1 MGNDL
6 CNCNFIENEGKKEE
20 NISYIQNQHLSI
32 LSGKMPLKENNKH
45 IFYFKSSKVEIP
57 LNLQLDENDPSLKL
71 KQIYIINRLKF
82 LSKKIRQFLLKKKIN
97 MTIESVMSSNTETIN
112 FKFDTI
118 ISTNKT
124 KYINTDTGEI
134 AYKNLSLIKN
144 QNYKVKKILKYFND
158 YDGYNNQNDG
168 IIYIRMVDNSKL
180 CGTFSNNALNGYCK
194 ILFINKDN
202 YKGELFDD
210 KANGYGIYY
219 FSRQGCAYE
228 GLWENNEKCG
238 IGTEIWWYE
247 AFYEGE
253 FKNGKKNGIG
263 TYKWK
268 DNSMYSGEWFN
279 NNIHGFGIF
288 KNKNKKRYKGQ
299 FFMNSLTGYGEMTN
313 FKNNSFYYGFWK
325 GNKKHGFGVELSPRK
340 DNEDK
345 IYCGFWDKSDRH
357 GFGVL
362 LNRNNNEKN
371 IYALWKKNKINKQ
384 FYNVEE
390 FYQNI
395 KQSGFEKYLFFFER
409 NFDEHVSII
418 NNINNHEDY

>member
-6 CNCNFIENEGKKEE
+6 CNCNFIDNEEKKEE
-20 NISYIQNQHLSI
+20 NISHIQKQHLSI
-32 LSGKMPLKENNKH
+32 LSGKIPSENNKH

-288 KNKNKKRYKGQ
+288 KNKNKKKYKGQ